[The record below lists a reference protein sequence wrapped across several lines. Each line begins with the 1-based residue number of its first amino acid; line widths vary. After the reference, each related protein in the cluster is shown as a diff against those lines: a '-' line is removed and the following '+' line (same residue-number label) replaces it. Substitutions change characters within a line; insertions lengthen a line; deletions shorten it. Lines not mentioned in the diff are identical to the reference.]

1 MIKQAEKQYF
11 YAVELKN
18 EGRYVEARAE
28 LEAVVAS
35 EPENADAHWQLG
47 LVYGFMGLFDE
58 SLTELITAVRL
69 DSTNLELHN
78 DLGLT
83 YCMLGMWNEAK
94 AEFEYV
100 LSADPENEVARKNI
114 SYFL

>member
-1 MIKQAEKQYF
+1 MIKQAEQQF
-11 YAVELKN
+11 YHAIELKN

-28 LEAVVAS
+28 LESIVAA
-35 EPENADAHWQLG
+35 EPDDAGAHWQLG

-58 SLTELITAVRL
+58 SLTALIKAARL
-69 DSTNLELHN
+69 GCGSVEVHN

-100 LSADPENEVARKNI
+100 LSEDPENEVARKNI
-114 SYFL
+114 RYFL